1 MALDRFRTS
10 LEQLHPQLEQVFFEI
25 SAEPAEF
32 PERLSEARRNS
43 LHNGVSNAKKRLK
56 IEQDKKEPDAVKVSE
71 LEAAVRA
78 RMAERDRAT
87 ERHRAWMRT
96 PAGQEADAAWRARA
110 VEKRRRVEASAAEEK
125 GDSSRLSDKEIID
138 DLRAR
143 VARLQRESEQLKGS
157 SVQACAPPQSMQD
170 PVAGTVPVMPT
181 GLTDND
187 VLQKLKTE
195 QGL

>member
-1 MALDRFRTS
+1 MMALDRFRTS
-10 LEQLHPQLEQVFFEI
+10 LEQLHPQLEQVIFEI
-25 SAEPAEF
+25 AAEPAEF
-32 PERLSEARRNS
+32 PERLSEARRNT

-143 VARLQRESEQLKGS
+143 ADDAEAKLEEVYAELKETKDSYGKLLDAAEDRNLRLRDEVRKLRKELDTARS
-157 SVQACAPPQSMQD
+157 
-170 PVAGTVPVMPT
+170 
-181 GLTDND
+181 N
-187 VLQKLKTE
+187 
-195 QGL
+195 

>member
-10 LEQLHPQLEQVFFEI
+10 LEQLHPQLEQVIFEI
-25 SAEPAEF
+25 STEPAEF
-32 PERLSEARRNS
+32 PERLSEARRNT

-78 RMAERDRAT
+78 RMADRNRAN

-125 GDSSRLSDKEIID
+125 GDSSGFSDKEIID

-143 VARLQRESEQLKGS
+143 ADDAEAKLEEVYAELKETKDSYGKLLDAAEDRNLRLRDEVRKLRKELDTARS
-157 SVQACAPPQSMQD
+157 
-170 PVAGTVPVMPT
+170 
-181 GLTDND
+181 N
-187 VLQKLKTE
+187 
-195 QGL
+195 